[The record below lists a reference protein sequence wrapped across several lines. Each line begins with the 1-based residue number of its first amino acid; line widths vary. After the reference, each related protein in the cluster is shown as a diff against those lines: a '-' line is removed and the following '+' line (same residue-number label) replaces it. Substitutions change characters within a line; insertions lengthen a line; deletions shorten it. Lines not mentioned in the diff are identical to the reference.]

1 MVPHPASLSLRPM
14 SPLLPPRHRL
24 STIMSTIAPTDS
36 SSTKLT
42 KLRVKDF
49 PIPIHSHGKAKVR
62 VMKVVRT
69 QAKHFCYEYS
79 VDTILYSPTYERV
92 FTKVRGGAKRRML

>member
-1 MVPHPASLSLRPM
+1 
-14 SPLLPPRHRL
+14 
-24 STIMSTIAPTDS
+24 MSTISPPDS
-36 SSTKLT
+36 SADTKLT

-92 FTKVRGGAKRRML
+92 FTKVRMRTD